1 MYYIRRQGW
10 VVLGNKDEEEEEE
23 DKVHD
28 LVEGGGLAEGVGDEL
43 GMLHELL
50 VKGVGVI
57 MQDPTCGTINSD
69 VLETKILH
77 GARAEVE
84 QQEVEV
90 EVQQQ
95 RLDQQRLNPTMKK
108 LKRLDQQKEK
118 NLITKQRPDKK
129 KLLKTRSGRMEK
141 RKKKVTMKMSWRN

>member
-1 MYYIRRQGW
+1 M
-10 VVLGNKDEEEEEE
+10 LGNKDEEEEEE

-90 EVQQQ
+90 EKILQ
-95 RLDQQRLNPTMKK
+95 
-108 LKRLDQQKEK
+108 
-118 NLITKQRPDKK
+118 
-129 KLLKTRSGRMEK
+129 
-141 RKKKVTMKMSWRN
+141 WRNIIPAAQRNFLNSNLSILVCFVFAFRAGSSICIPIFCWVNLVFFKVDLLLFNIWCLKLVLTQRDNF